1 MNGDV
6 SLFRSR
12 RFRTGDV
19 GPAMTLSSRP
29 AASMRDLPRLQVI
42 YTAIG
47 AGVGSLLPFLVLYL
61 TWRGLSPTQAGLVIG
76 MMSAVGVL
84 AVPAWGLLADRVLG
98 VTRALRLSFLLAA
111 AGDVVLLLA
120 GRSTPLIAL
129 SAVALAAVRA
139 PGEALA
145 DTLTVVLL
153 RDAATRFYGR
163 VRLWA
168 SIGFAVAVAVW
179 GFVLSRTSLALVLVA
194 YPTAML
200 VAAGTVGAVR
210 ARVPA
215 PRTSSTTIPN
225 AAPVDNGRVLVGPFL
240 WVLGGALVFG
250 IGMGASITV
259 LPLRLTAVG
268 GGVGMVGAASVVGA
282 VGEVPL
288 MMFSDRLRGLWGA
301 RSVLLLGGGLFAVAM
316 LLYGVLGVAS
326 GIVAA
331 CAVRGAGYA
340 LVYVGFV
347 LTVGMLLPP
356 GLQARGQ
363 ALLQTTLMGVAPIV
377 GASLG
382 GYAFSHTSSGLL
394 FGTCGALVLGGAGL
408 ACGGVRHARST

>member
-1 MNGDV
+1 M
-6 SLFRSR
+6 SPWEASRSE
-12 RFRTGDV
+12 
-19 GPAMTLSSRP
+19 
-29 AASMRDLPRLQVI
+29 LPRLQVV
-42 YTAIG
+42 YAAIG
-47 AGVGSLLPFLVLYL
+47 VGVGSLLPFLVLYL
-61 TWRGLSPTQAGLVIG
+61 TWRGLSPTEAGLVVG
-76 MMSAVGVL
+76 LMSAVGVA

-98 VTRALRLSFLLAA
+98 VVRALRLSLLLAGA
-111 AGDVVLLLA
+111 AGVALLLA
-120 GRSTPLIAL
+120 GRSVPLIAL
-129 SAVALAAVRA
+129 AAAALAAVRA

-153 RDAATRFYGR
+153 RDAATRFYGH
-163 VRLWA
+163 VRLWS

-200 VAAGTVGAVR
+200 VGAGAASALRVR
-210 ARVPA
+210 TPT
-215 PRTSSTTIPN
+215 PRTSATTT
-225 AAPVDNGRVLVGPFL
+225 AGAGSVDLRRALGGPFG
-240 WVLGGALVFG
+240 WVLAGALVLG

-259 LPLRLTAVG
+259 LPLRMTDVG

-288 MMFSDRLRGLWGA
+288 MMISHRLHGRLGA
-301 RSVLLLGGGLFAVAM
+301 RSVLLLGGGLFGIAV
-316 LLYGVLGVAS
+316 LLCGVVGVAA

-347 LTVGMLLPP
+347 ITVGMLLPP

-363 ALLQTTLMGVAPIV
+363 ALLQTTLAGIAPIA

-382 GYAFSHTSSGLL
+382 GYAFSHTSAWLL
-394 FGTCGALVLGGAGL
+394 FGVCGALVFAGAGL
-408 ACGGVRHARST
+408 ACGGAQRAKSV